1 MRDLPDLP
9 PVRDRVAAVFA
20 ELAAIPSPSRAE
32 RGVADRVT
40 VFLETLGLAVRED
53 EAASAIGGT
62 CGNLCC
68 RVSGQ
73 GDTAAI
79 LLGAH
84 LDTVAPSAE
93 IEPVLRD
100 GVFANAK
107 DTILGADNK
116 AAVAAMLVATERLLR
131 SGEPFPAY
139 DMVFTVAEEVGVMGA
154 KHVAKELLCGPFA
167 AVFDAAGPVGGIT
180 VRAPSQQSIVATF
193 RGVAA
198 HAGLEP
204 ERGRSAI
211 EAAARAIA
219 SMRLGRIDD
228 ETTAN
233 VGVIEGGTAQN
244 IVPDLCVVRAECR
257 SHDEAKLADVAAGM
271 VDALQRGA
279 AEMGV
284 DVDID
289 MVHGYRAFALAPR
302 APVVRLAKAAM
313 AELGLESR
321 LLASGGGSDA
331 NVFNARGLP
340 TVNFDCGMTHVHTS
354 DEHISLDDLERL
366 VRLIEVLVRKAPEY
380 AHARS

>member
-1 MRDLPDLP
+1 MNDP
-9 PVRDRVAAVFA
+9 PVARDRVAAVFA
-20 ELAAIPSPSRAE
+20 ELAAIPSPSLQE
-32 RGVADRVT
+32 REVADRVAAH
-40 VFLETLGLAVRED
+40 LEALGLAVDED
-53 EAASAIGGT
+53 ETAAAIGGT
-62 CGNLCC
+62 CGNLWC
-68 RVSGQ
+68 RVSGV

-84 LDTVAPSAE
+84 LDTVVPTTD

-100 GVFANAK
+100 GVFSNARE
-107 DTILGADNK
+107 TILGADNK
-116 AAVAAMLVATERLLR
+116 AAVAALLVATERLMS
-131 SGEPFPAY
+131 SGDPFPTY

-154 KHVAKELLCGPFA
+154 KHVAKELLGGPFA
-167 AVFDAAGPVGGIT
+167 AVFDAAGAVGGIT
-180 VRAPSQQSIVATF
+180 VRAPSEQSITATF

-219 SMRLGRIDD
+219 SMRLGRLDD

-233 VGVIEGGTAQN
+233 VGTIEGGSAQN

-257 SHDEAKLADVAAGM
+257 SHDEAKLAQVAAGI
-271 VDALQRGA
+271 VDALERGA
-279 AEMGV
+279 AEVGV

-302 APVVRLAKAAM
+302 SPVVRLAKAAM
-313 AELGLESR
+313 IELGVESR

-331 NVFNARGLP
+331 NVFNARGLS
-340 TVNFDCGMTHVHTS
+340 TVNFDCGMTHVHTP

-366 VRLIEVLVRKAPEY
+366 VRLVEVLVRKAPEY

>member
-1 MRDLPDLP
+1 LNHLPHPP
-9 PVRDRVAAVFA
+9 PVRDRVAAVFV
-20 ELAAIPSPSRAE
+20 ELAAIPSPSRRE

-40 VFLETLGLAVRED
+40 VFLEALGLVVRED

-68 RVSGQ
+68 RVSGV

-79 LLGAH
+79 LLAAH
-84 LDTVAPSAE
+84 LDTVAPTAE

-100 GVFANAK
+100 GVFSNAN

-116 AAVAAMLVATERLLR
+116 AAVAAMLVATERLVR
-131 SGEPFPAY
+131 SGDPFPTY

-154 KHVAKELLCGPFA
+154 KQVAKELLSGPFA

-180 VRAPSQQSIVATF
+180 VRAPSQQSIVAIF

-219 SMRLGRIDD
+219 SMHLGRIDG

-233 VGVIEGGTAQN
+233 VGVIEGGIAQN

-257 SHDEAKLADVAAGM
+257 SHDEVKLAHVAAGI

-279 AEMGV
+279 AEIGV
-284 DVDID
+284 DVDVD

-302 APVVRLAKAAM
+302 SPIVRLAKAAVSD
-313 AELGLESR
+313 LGLESR

-340 TVNFDCGMTHVHTS
+340 TVNLDCGMTHVHTP

-366 VRLIEVLVRKAPEY
+366 VRLVETLVRKAPEY
-380 AHARS
+380 AHAGS

>member
-1 MRDLPDLP
+1 MSDLP

-20 ELAAIPSPSRAE
+20 ELAAIPSPSRNE

-40 VFLETLGLAVRED
+40 VYLEALGLTVHED
-53 EAASAIGGT
+53 DAASAIGGT
-62 CGNLCC
+62 CGNLWC
-68 RVSGQ
+68 RVSGV

-84 LDTVAPSAE
+84 LDTVVPTTD

-100 GVFANAK
+100 GVFSNAK
-107 DTILGADNK
+107 ETILGADNK
-116 AAVAAMLVATERLLR
+116 AAVAAMLVATERLIS
-131 SGEPFPAY
+131 SGEPFPTY
-139 DMVFTVAEEVGVMGA
+139 DMVFTVAEEVGVIGA
-154 KHVAKELLCGPFA
+154 KHVSKELMGGSFA
-167 AVFDAAGPVGGIT
+167 AVFDAAGAVGGIT

-219 SMRLGRIDD
+219 SMHLGRLDD

-233 VGVIEGGTAQN
+233 VGVIEGGSAQN

-257 SHDEAKLADVAAGM
+257 SHDEAKLAHVAAGI

-279 AEMGV
+279 ADVGV

-289 MVHGYRAFALAPR
+289 MVYGYRAFALTAR
-302 APVVRLAKAAM
+302 APVVRLAKASL

-340 TVNFDCGMTHVHTS
+340 TVNFDCGMTRVHTP

-366 VRLIEVLVRKAPEY
+366 VRLVEVLVRKAPEY
-380 AHARS
+380 AHARL

>member
-1 MRDLPDLP
+1 MNDLP
-9 PVRDRVAAVFA
+9 VARDRVAAVFA
-20 ELAAIPSPSRAE
+20 ELAAIPSPSRQE
-32 RGVADRVT
+32 REVADRVAAH
-40 VFLETLGLAVRED
+40 LEALGLTVDED
-53 EAASAIGGT
+53 DTAAAIGGT
-62 CGNLCC
+62 CGNLWC
-68 RVSGQ
+68 RVTGV
-73 GDTAAI
+73 GETAAI

-84 LDTVAPSAE
+84 LDTVVPTTD

-100 GVFANAK
+100 GVFSNAK
-107 DTILGADNK
+107 ETILGADNK
-116 AAVAAMLVATERLLR
+116 AAVAAMLVATERLMN
-131 SGEPFPAY
+131 SGDPFPTY
-139 DMVFTVAEEVGVMGA
+139 DMVFTVAEEVGVLGA
-154 KHVAKELLCGPFA
+154 KHVAKELLGGRLA
-167 AVFDAAGPVGGIT
+167 AVFDAAGAVGGIT
-180 VRAPSQQSIVATF
+180 VRAPSEQSITATF

-219 SMRLGRIDD
+219 SMRLGRLDD

-233 VGVIEGGTAQN
+233 VGTIEGGSALN

-257 SHDEAKLADVAAGM
+257 SHDEAKLARVAAGI
-271 VDALQRGA
+271 VDALERGA
-279 AEMGV
+279 AEVGV

-302 APVVRLAKAAM
+302 SPVVRLAKAAM
-313 AELGLESR
+313 TELGVESR

-340 TVNFDCGMTHVHTS
+340 TVNFDCGMTNVHTP

-366 VRLIEVLVRKAPEY
+366 VRLVEVLVRKAPEY
-380 AHARS
+380 AHDRS

>member
-1 MRDLPDLP
+1 LNDLP
-9 PVRDRVAAVFA
+9 VARDRVAAVFA
-20 ELAAIPSPSRAE
+20 ELAAIPSPSRQE
-32 RGVADRVT
+32 REVADRVAAH
-40 VFLETLGLAVRED
+40 LEALGLTVDED
-53 EAASAIGGT
+53 ETAAAIGGT
-62 CGNLCC
+62 CGNLWC
-68 RVSGQ
+68 RVTGV
-73 GDTAAI
+73 GETAAI

-84 LDTVAPSAE
+84 LDTVVPTMD

-100 GVFANAK
+100 GVFSNAK
-107 DTILGADNK
+107 ETILGADNK
-116 AAVAAMLVATERLLR
+116 AAVAALLVATERLMK
-131 SGEPFPAY
+131 SGDPFPTY
-139 DMVFTVAEEVGVMGA
+139 DMVFTVAEEVGVLGA
-154 KHVAKELLCGPFA
+154 KHVAKELLGGRLA
-167 AVFDAAGPVGGIT
+167 AVFDAAGAVGGIT
-180 VRAPSQQSIVATF
+180 VRAPSEQSITATF

-219 SMRLGRIDD
+219 SMRLGRLDD

-233 VGVIEGGTAQN
+233 VGTIEGGSALN

-257 SHDEAKLADVAAGM
+257 SHDEAKLAQVAAGI
-271 VDALQRGA
+271 VDALERGA
-279 AEMGV
+279 AEVGV

-302 APVVRLAKAAM
+302 SPIVRLAKAAM
-313 AELGLESR
+313 TELGVESR

-340 TVNFDCGMTHVHTS
+340 TVNFDCGMTNVHTP

-366 VRLIEVLVRKAPEY
+366 VRLVEVLVRKAPEY
-380 AHARS
+380 AHDRS

>member
-1 MRDLPDLP
+1 MA
-9 PVRDRVAAVFA
+9 DRVAAH
-20 ELAAIPSPSRAE
+20 
-32 RGVADRVT
+32 
-40 VFLETLGLAVRED
+40 LEALGLTVDED
-53 EAASAIGGT
+53 DTASAIGGT

-68 RVSGQ
+68 RVSGV
-73 GDTAAI
+73 GETAAI

-84 LDTVAPSAE
+84 LDTVVPTTD

-100 GVFANAK
+100 GVFSNARE
-107 DTILGADNK
+107 TILGADNK
-116 AAVAAMLVATERLLR
+116 AAVAALLVATERLMS
-131 SGEPFPAY
+131 SGDPFPTY
-139 DMVFTVAEEVGVMGA
+139 DMVFTVAEEVGVLGA
-154 KHVAKELLCGPFA
+154 THVAKELLGGPFA
-167 AVFDAAGPVGGIT
+167 AVFDAAGAVGGIT
-180 VRAPSQQSIVATF
+180 VRAPSEQSITATF

-219 SMRLGRIDD
+219 SMRLGRLDD

-233 VGVIEGGTAQN
+233 VGTIEGGSAQN
-244 IVPDLCVVRAECR
+244 IVPDLCVVQAECR
-257 SHDEAKLADVAAGM
+257 SHDEAKLAQVAAGI
-271 VDALQRGA
+271 VDALERGA
-279 AEMGV
+279 AEVGV

-313 AELGLESR
+313 AELGVESR

-340 TVNFDCGMTHVHTS
+340 TVNFDCGMTHVHTP

-366 VRLIEVLVRKAPEY
+366 VRLVEVLVRKAPEY

>member
-1 MRDLPDLP
+1 MKDLLP
-9 PVRDRVAAVFA
+9 LRDRVAAVFA
-20 ELAAIPSPSRAE
+20 ELAAIPSPSRHE

-40 VFLETLGLAVRED
+40 LHLEGLGLTVHED
-53 EAASAIGGT
+53 DAASAIGGA
-62 CGNLCC
+62 CGNLWC
-68 RVSGQ
+68 RVSGV
-73 GDTAAI
+73 GNTAAI

-84 LDTVAPSAE
+84 LDTVAPTAD

-100 GVFANAK
+100 GVFSNAK
-107 DTILGADNK
+107 ETILGADNK
-116 AAVAAMLVATERLLR
+116 AAVAAMLVATERLV
-131 SGEPFPAY
+131 SSSEPFPTY
-139 DMVFTVAEEVGVMGA
+139 DMVFTVAEEVGVVGA
-154 KHVAKELLCGPFA
+154 KHVAKKLLSGPFA
-167 AVFDAAGPVGGIT
+167 AVFDAAGAVGGIT

-219 SMRLGRIDD
+219 SMHLGRLDD

-233 VGVIEGGTAQN
+233 VGVIEGGSAQN
-244 IVPDLCVVRAECR
+244 IVPDRCVVRAECR
-257 SHDEAKLADVAAGM
+257 SHDEVKLAHVAAGI
-271 VDALQRGA
+271 VDALERGA
-279 AEMGV
+279 ADVGV

-289 MVHGYRAFALAPR
+289 IVHGYRAFALTPR
-302 APVVRLAKAAM
+302 APVVKLAKAAL

-366 VRLIEVLVRKAPEY
+366 VRLAEVLVRKAPEY

>member
-1 MRDLPDLP
+1 LSDLPSA
-9 PVRDRVAAVFA
+9 RDRVAAVFA
-20 ELAAIPSPSRAE
+20 ELAAIPSPSRQE
-32 RGVADRVT
+32 RAVADRVAT
-40 VFLETLGLAVRED
+40 YLGALGLSAHED
-53 EAASAIGGT
+53 DAASAIGGS
-62 CGNLCC
+62 CGNLTC
-68 RVSGQ
+68 RVSGK

-84 LDTVAPSAE
+84 LDTVIPTAD

-100 GVFANAK
+100 GVFSNAN

-116 AAVAAMLVATERLLR
+116 AAAAAMLVATERLLA
-131 SGEPFPAY
+131 SSEPFPTY

-154 KHVAKELLCGPFA
+154 KLVAKELLSGPFA
-167 AVFDAAGPVGGIT
+167 AVFDAAGAVGGIT

-219 SMRLGRIDD
+219 SMQLGRLDE

-233 VGVIEGGTAQN
+233 VGVIEGGSAQN
-244 IVPDLCVVRAECR
+244 IVPDRCVVRAECR
-257 SHDEAKLADVAAGM
+257 SHDEAKLARVAAGI

-279 AEMGV
+279 AELGV

-289 MVHGYRAFALAPR
+289 MVHGYRAFALSSR
-302 APVVRLAKAAM
+302 SPVVRLAKAAW
-313 AELGLESR
+313 AELGVKTR
-321 LLASGGGSDA
+321 LLAAGGGSDA

-340 TVNFDCGMTHVHTS
+340 TVNFDCGMTHVHTPN
-354 DEHISLDDLERL
+354 EHITLDDLERL
-366 VRLIEVLVRKAPEY
+366 VGLIEVLVRTAPEY
-380 AHARS
+380 AHAGS

>member
-1 MRDLPDLP
+1 LSDLP

-20 ELAAIPSPSRAE
+20 ELAAIPSPSRHE

-40 VFLETLGLAVRED
+40 SYLETLGVAVHED
-53 EAASAIGGT
+53 DAASAIGGA
-62 CGNLCC
+62 CGNLWC
-68 RVSGQ
+68 RVFGV

-84 LDTVAPSAE
+84 LDTVAPTAD

-100 GVFANAK
+100 GVFSNAQE
-107 DTILGADNK
+107 TILGADNK
-116 AAVAAMLVATERLLR
+116 AAVAAMLVATERLIG
-131 SGEPFPAY
+131 SGEPFPTY

-167 AVFDAAGPVGGIT
+167 AVFDAAGAVGGIT

-204 ERGRSAI
+204 ERGKSAI

-219 SMRLGRIDD
+219 AMHLGRLDD

-233 VGVIEGGTAQN
+233 VGVIEGGSAQN
-244 IVPDLCVVRAECR
+244 IVPDRCVVRAECR
-257 SHDEAKLADVAAGM
+257 SHDEAKLAHVAAGI

-279 AEMGV
+279 AEVGV

-302 APVVRLAKAAM
+302 APVVRLAKAAW
-313 AELGLESR
+313 AELGVETR
-321 LLASGGGSDA
+321 LLAGGGGSDA

-340 TVNFDCGMTHVHTS
+340 TVNFDCGMTHVHTP
-354 DEHISLDDLERL
+354 DEHITLHDLERL
-366 VRLIEVLVRKAPEY
+366 VQLVEVLVHKAPEY